1 MHKKIKHIIAV
12 SLVIGTVSGAL
23 PANNFILGTTEAYAA
38 TYKGASNG
46 ELSSLTITRGS
57 GSEVELRDSY
67 SGTEASLTGQGDYYI
82 ELNGS
87 EGLDISADV
96 QGSGYVVKTFTSS
109 DKTEQGKN
117 PGDYIKVDSTYS
129 DIYLRTYKSENA
141 YEEAYGNG
149 DVTNCEKTYRIHV
162 KKPVVVSDAE
172 LFAEHA
178 YLRSI
183 YLSNGSINFSKTQ
196 TSYNV
201 NVNENAEEI
210 LVRATPEG
218 DDYSVSIND
227 YDTNKDNNYEQTI
240 KLDKGNNTININV
253 ESNDS
258 KMTYTLNVYRG
269 NAPASTTSTTGTST
283 STTSDAQTFT
293 IPSDTN
299 KFNAWQTFDGKW
311 KYIDGTGEVLKN
323 QWWFD
328 KSTGINY
335 YLNEAGYRAIGWLN
349 SNNNWYYFNEN
360 GEMKTGW
367 VNVDK
372 NWYYL
377 NQSGAMKMG
386 WLEDSTGNWYYLD
399 SSGAMKNGWIENSDG
414 KWYYL
419 DSTGKMI
426 KDSIVDGAKVGAD
439 GVWAN

>member
-1 MHKKIKHIIAV
+1 MHKKIRHIIAV
-12 SLVIGTVSGAL
+12 SLMIGTVSGVL
-23 PANNFILGTTEAYAA
+23 PANNFILGSTKAYAA

-67 SGTEASLTGQGDYYI
+67 TGNQVPLKGQGDYYI
-82 ELNGS
+82 ELNGA
-87 EGLDISADV
+87 EGVDLSADV
-96 QGSGYVVKTFTSS
+96 QGSGQVVKTFTSG
-109 DKTEQGKN
+109 DKTEDGKAVGN
-117 PGDYIKVDSTYS
+117 YIKIDSTYTN
-129 DIYLRTYKSENA
+129 IYLRTYKSEDA
-141 YEEAYGNG
+141 YKEAYDNG
-149 DVTNCEKTYRIHV
+149 DVTDCEKTYVIHV
-162 KKPVVVSDAE
+162 KKPVVSSDAE
-172 LFAEHA
+172 TFAEDA

-183 YLSNGSINFSKTQ
+183 YLSDGSINFSKKE

-201 NVNENAEEI
+201 NVNDNIEEI

-227 YDTNKDNNYEQTI
+227 YSVDKNDDFEKTI

-253 ESNDS
+253 ESDDS
-258 KMTYTLNVYRG
+258 KITYTLNVYRG
-269 NAPASTTSTTGTST
+269 NAPAFTTATTGTSASIT
-283 STTSDAQTFT
+283 SGAQTFT
-293 IPSDTN
+293 IQSDTN
-299 KFNAWQTFDGKW
+299 KLNVWQTVDGKW

-335 YLNEAGYRAIGWLN
+335 YLKEDGYRATGWLN
-349 SNNNWYYFNEN
+349 SNNNWYYLNEN
-360 GEMKTGW
+360 GEKKTGW

-377 NQSGAMKMG
+377 NESGTMKMG

-426 KDSIVDGAKVGAD
+426 KDSTINGATVDVN
-439 GVWAN
+439 GVWDK

>member
-1 MHKKIKHIIAV
+1 MHKKIKHIIAA
-12 SLVIGTVSGAL
+12 SLIIGVVSGVL
-23 PANNFILGTTEAYAA
+23 PANNFILGTTEAYAS

-46 ELSSLTITRGS
+46 DLSSLTITRGN
-57 GSEVELRDSY
+57 GNEIELRNSY
-67 SGTEASLTGQGDYYI
+67 TGNEISLTGQSDYYI
-82 ELNGS
+82 ELNGAD
-87 EGLDISADV
+87 GVDLSADV
-96 QGSGYVVKTFTSS
+96 QGSGYVVKVFTSD
-109 DKTEQGKN
+109 DKTEEGKDV
-117 PGDYIKVDSTYS
+117 GDYIKVDSTYTN
-129 DIYLRTYKSENA
+129 IYLRTYKSEDA
-141 YEEAYGNG
+141 YKEAYDNG
-149 DVTNCEKTYRIHV
+149 DVTDCEKTYVIHV
-162 KKPVVVSDAE
+162 KKPVVISDAE

-183 YLSNGSINFSKTQ
+183 YLSDGNIDFSKKEN
-196 TSYNV
+196 SYNV
-201 NVNENAEEI
+201 NVNDNVEEI

-218 DDYSVSIND
+218 DDYLVEINGSSVE
-227 YDTNKDNNYEQTI
+227 KDSNYEKTI
-240 KLDKGNNTININV
+240 KLDKGNNTVEINV
-253 ESNDS
+253 ESNDD

-283 STTSDAQTFT
+283 STTLDTQNFT

-299 KFNAWQTFDGKW
+299 KLNVWEIVDGKW

-328 KSTGINY
+328 KSTAINY
-335 YLNEAGYRAIGWLN
+335 YLKEDGYRATGWLN
-349 SNNNWYYFNEN
+349 NNNNWYYLNEN

-386 WLEDSTGNWYYLD
+386 WLEDSAGNWYYLD
-399 SSGAMKNGWIENSDG
+399 SSGAMKTGWIENSDG

-426 KDSIVDGAKVGAD
+426 KNSTIGGAKVDAD
-439 GVWAN
+439 GVWVN